1 MTKWQKQNVLRALG
15 FLAPNLTGFLVFT
28 SLPVVFSFLLAF
40 FRWDMFSTPT
50 FVGFDNFI
58 RLLKD
63 PKLWTYLYNTVF
75 FMMGM
80 PLSIA
85 GSLFLALI
93 LSQKIRGLVAYRT
106 IFYLPTVTNGIALY
120 LLWKWLYNPKYGLIN
135 SILLPIMTRLPLGIE
150 SIDDLPD
157 WLHSSVQIDFLEW
170 FGLDPISYWA
180 KPAIIVMGIWA
191 SIGGGNMI
199 LYLAALANV
208 PDELYEAA
216 DIDGT
221 TRWQRFRHITWP
233 MIGPTTFFIVVM
245 SIIGGLQGGFEVA
258 YLMTLGGPGKD
269 ADNTVTLGYYIYRA
283 AFENLEFGY
292 AAAIAWCMFLII
304 FGITIINWRFGK
316 GMVHS

>member
-1 MTKWQKQNVLRALG
+1 MTKWQKQNFLRALG

-28 SLPVVFSFLLAF
+28 SLPVVFAFVLAF
-40 FRWDMFSTPT
+40 FRWDMFSIPE

-58 RLLKD
+58 RLFKD
-63 PKLWTYLYNTVF
+63 HKLWTYFYNTVF
-75 FMMGM
+75 LMMGM
-80 PLSIA
+80 PFSIA
-85 GSLFLALI
+85 GSLLLAVV

-120 LLWKWLYNPKYGLIN
+120 LLWKWLYNPKYGLVN
-135 SILLPIMTRLPLGIE
+135 SILLPIMTYLPLGIQT
-150 SIDDLPD
+150 IDDLPD
-157 WLHSSVQIDFLEW
+157 WLHSSVHLGLLGW

-180 KPAIIVMGIWA
+180 KPAIMVMGIWA

-216 DIDGT
+216 NIDGAT
-221 TRWQRFRHITWP
+221 TWQQFCHITWP

-245 SIIGGLQGGFEVA
+245 SIIAGLQGGFEIA

-269 ADNTVTLGYYIYRA
+269 ADNTVTLGYSIYRA
-283 AFENLEFGY
+283 AFENMEFGY
-292 AAAIAWCMFLII
+292 AAAIAWLLFIII
-304 FGITIINWRFGK
+304 FGITLINWRFGK
-316 GMVHS
+316 GMVHY